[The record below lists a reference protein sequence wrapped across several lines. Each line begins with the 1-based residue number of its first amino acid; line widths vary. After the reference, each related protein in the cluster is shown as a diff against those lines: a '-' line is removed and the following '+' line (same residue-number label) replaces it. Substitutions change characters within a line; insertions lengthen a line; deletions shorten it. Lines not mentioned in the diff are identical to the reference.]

1 MFKASEVVVLNKEG
15 NVTFVIKIKG
25 YTNARTLIPERIE
38 FFRSENPAGA
48 ISLDG
53 EEFVDFTHALQAILE
68 GEL

>member
-15 NVTFVIKIKG
+15 KVTLVIKIKG
-25 YTNARTLIPERIE
+25 YTNSRSLLPDGIE
-38 FFRSENPAGA
+38 FFRSENPAGS

-53 EEFVDFTHALQAILE
+53 EEFIDFTHALQDILE